1 MNERIRQL
9 RESIGLSRAAFGE
22 KLGVSGDVINN
33 LERGRVE
40 IKEPIIKLIC
50 KEFNI
55 SYLWLTQGVGS
66 MEEQTEFSAMA
77 RIDAIMTGEN
87 ETAKRIFKAFAK
99 LDEKEWELYESRRR
113 AIMNYNTGMKN
124 SKMQGIEEG
133 IEIGRADGLA
143 KGEIQAKRETA
154 KNLLDLGVEVD
165 KIIKATGLSK
175 EEKTSTAASLKTS
188 LINSINTATKSN
200 PDKELLDIINSMET
214 LASD

>member
-50 KEFNI
+50 KEFDV
-55 SYLWLTQGVGS
+55 SYLWLTQGVGP

-99 LDEKEWELYESRRR
+99 LDEKEWEL
-113 AIMNYNTGMKN
+113 
-124 SKMQGIEEG
+124 
-133 IEIGRADGLA
+133 LA
-143 KGEIQAKRETA
+143 
-154 KNLLDLGVEVD
+154 
-165 KIIKATGLSK
+165 KIIKDIS
-175 EEKTSTAASLKTS
+175 EE
-188 LINSINTATKSN
+188 I
-200 PDKELLDIINSMET
+200 
-214 LASD
+214 